1 MTLYIG
7 SSEVNKMHLGDYS
20 VPAAY
25 LGVSK
30 VFPEEGSEGY
40 VYGLDGVWYI
50 KNGTYK
56 VLVNTKDT
64 PSEPQIPESIH
75 EIKNVS
81 VSSDTGATPINKNL
95 ETIIMGD
102 SGLNGSA
109 FSFKVNLTFNRTPA
123 KGFFTP
129 APVIE
134 ETEPNCYLRALASS
148 TGTIRLYYAGA
159 GASMVA
165 PGFDETFTYSNSDMK
180 DREVSSIVDL
190 SLTFPNPCYLE
201 SSNMTKG
208 LMVDNYSRV
217 VPISTFLP
225 GCVLTVYAESYTSTG
240 EEIFTKK
247 VTSSINGTVKYTNT
261 ENQDGGS
268 APDWNTFLRAPFA
281 DPTIQA
287 SVINY
292 KVEYNQT
299 FCFMPGTEEVRI
311 HSPHLEEHTDTG
323 EIMTISPTSFDK
335 RLKSNY
341 PIGVLWGTYA
351 PSIIRKHHLGEKENQ
366 VAVYLYADE
375 TYTPDGDIYDLL
387 LVNEEFIRAN
397 VTGNN
402 TGELLPPPIGWVTYT
417 CIEGA
422 EGNEILFLNA
432 FRNNPDAIVS

>member
-56 VLVNTKDT
+56 VLVNTKGT

-109 FSFKVNLTFNRTPA
+109 FSFKVNLTFNRTLA
-123 KGFFTP
+123 EGIFTP

-134 ETEPNCYLRALASS
+134 ETEPNCYLEAATSS
-148 TGTIRLYYAGA
+148 GSTNMYYAGA
-159 GASMVA
+159 GSLMLKPALNVV
-165 PGFDETFTYSNSDMK
+165 TNYSSSDMLDK
-180 DREVSSIVDL
+180 EVSSVVDL
-190 SLTFPNPCYLE
+190 NITFPVPCYLTGT
-201 SSNMTKG
+201 SATRGSMLLSGGRTG
-208 LMVDNYSRV
+208 A
-217 VPISTFLP
+217 ISTFLP
-225 GCVLTVYAESYTSTG
+225 DCALTPRADSYTSTG

-311 HSPHLEEHTDTG
+311 QNPYEEQTNTG
-323 EIMTISPTSFDK
+323 EILPATTTELTEKDTSVE
-335 RLKSNY
+335 R
-341 PIGVLWGTYA
+341 PIGVIWGAYV
-351 PSIIRKHHLGEKENQ
+351 PSIVRKHHLGEKENQ

-375 TYTPDGDIYDLL
+375 TYTPDGNTYDLL